1 MKIIIILFGITALAF
16 IFYLITK
23 KTTVKKKQPK
33 YKSLSSGTLFKVIK
47 IVDGDTFKIS
57 PGWKWNNK
65 KGKIIRPT
73 GYDTPERKEP
83 GYQETTEKL
92 KQLLLN
98 NEVELKN
105 PIKLSYNRL
114 LCNVYFNGK
123 NLAEYFPEYKA

>member
-1 MKIIIILFGITALAF
+1 MKFIIILFGVTALVF
-16 IFYLITK
+16 IFYLITE
-23 KTTVKKKQPK
+23 KTPK
-33 YKSLSSGTLFKVIK
+33 YKSLSSGTPFKVTK

-83 GYQETTEKL
+83 EYQETTEKL
-92 KQLLLN
+92 KKLLLN

-114 LCNVYFNGK
+114 LCDVYFNGK
-123 NLAEYFPEYKA
+123 DLAEYFPEYKA

>member
-1 MKIIIILFGITALAF
+1 MKIIIILVGITALAF
-16 IFYLITK
+16 ILYLITR
-23 KTTVKKKQPK
+23 KTTAKKKEPK
-33 YKSLSSGTLFKVIK
+33 YKRLSSGTPFKVIK

-57 PGWKWNNK
+57 PGWTWNNK

-73 GYDTPERKEP
+73 GYDTPEKKEP

-92 KQLLLN
+92 KKLLLN

-114 LCNVYFNGK
+114 LCDVYFNGK
-123 NLAEYFPEYKA
+123 KLAEYFPEYKA